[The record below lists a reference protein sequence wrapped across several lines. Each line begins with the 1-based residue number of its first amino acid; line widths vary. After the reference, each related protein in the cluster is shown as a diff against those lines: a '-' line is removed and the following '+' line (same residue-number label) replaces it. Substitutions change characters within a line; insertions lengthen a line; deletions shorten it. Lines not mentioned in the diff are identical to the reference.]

1 MNASE
6 LNILAFDTVTEACS
20 VALNLRGA
28 VTQRLEV
35 AANGHSRRVLT
46 MAQNLLSACGLSLRE
61 LDALAVDIGPG
72 SFTGVRIGIG
82 VAQGLAYGAGLQVI
96 AVNSLEALAEGVLR
110 PGDGENDRAD
120 AAATVLPAI
129 DARMGQVYCALYGSA
144 APGAIIEPALRA
156 PGEVA
161 HGGHANITGLGSG
174 WDRHAPA
181 LLEALDGS
189 VSSWLAGRHPQ
200 AAGVARIAAARGLQS
215 AVSPLHLRATYIRNE
230 VAQTTAQR
238 RAPGP
243 A

>member
-1 MNASE
+1 MKAGE
-6 LNILAFDTVTEACS
+6 LNILALDTVTEACS

-28 VTQRLEV
+28 VTQQLEV

-46 MAQNLLSACGLSLRE
+46 MAQNLLSACGLNLRE

-82 VAQGLAYGAGLQVI
+82 VAQGLAYGAGLKVI
-96 AVNSLEALAEGVLR
+96 PVNSLEALAEGVLR
-110 PGDGENDRAD
+110 PGDGET

-144 APGAIIEPALRA
+144 APGAIIEPALSA
-156 PGEVA
+156 PGQVA
-161 HGGHANITGLGSG
+161 NGGHANITGIGSG

-181 LLEALDGS
+181 LLEALNGS
-189 VSSWLAGRHPQ
+189 VSRWLAGRHPE
-200 AAGVARIAAARGLQS
+200 AAGVARIAAVRGLQS

-230 VAQTTAQR
+230 VAKTTAQR
-238 RAPGP
+238 RASGAP
-243 A
+243 

>member
-35 AANGHSRRVLT
+35 AANGHSRRVLG
-46 MAQNLLSACGLSLRE
+46 MAQSLLSACGLNLRE

-72 SFTGVRIGIG
+72 SFTGARIGIG
-82 VAQGLAYGAGLQVI
+82 VAQGLAYGAGLKVI
-96 AVNSLEALAEGVLR
+96 PVNSLETLAEGVLR
-110 PGDGENDRAD
+110 PGDGETGQAD

-144 APGAIIEPALRA
+144 MPGAIIEPALSA

-161 HGGHANITGLGSG
+161 NGGHANITGIGSG

-181 LLEALDGS
+181 LLEALAGS
-189 VSSWLAGRHPQ
+189 VSGWLAGRHPE
-200 AAGVARIAAARGLQS
+200 AAGVARIAAERGLPS

-238 RAPGP
+238 RAPGTP
-243 A
+243 